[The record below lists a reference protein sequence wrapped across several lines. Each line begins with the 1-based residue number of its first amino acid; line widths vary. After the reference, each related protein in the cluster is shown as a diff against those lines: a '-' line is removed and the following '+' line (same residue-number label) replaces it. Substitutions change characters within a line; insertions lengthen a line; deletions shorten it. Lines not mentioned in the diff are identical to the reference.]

1 MKAITWKWLSTFFP
15 TFLRPWLLTCL
26 GLEPHLL
33 LSIKILVI
41 RKTISM
47 KQIPHVQ
54 EQEEVTW
61 CQVRCVG
68 WIGMAYTDSIEYWR
82 WSYELQEL
90 VYCLEADEFSGQHTE
105 SSSLHVFPLC
115 LMTLVEHGFEGM
127 ATRKVISEFIP
138 WQFQKMVSMTFPTR
152 EYRFGLLRWRWIEI
166 LYFLFWI
173 LISVA

>member
-15 TFLRPWLLTCL
+15 TFLRPWLLTFCL

-90 VYCLEADEFSGQHTE
+90 VYCLEADECLWTAYW
-105 SSSLHVFPLC
+105 VFFTSC
-115 LMTLVEHGFEGM
+115 LPIMSDDFGRTWIWRHGHKEGNQWVYPV
-127 ATRKVISEFIP
+127 AVPKDG
-138 WQFQKMVSMTFPTR
+138 
-152 EYRFGLLRWRWIEI
+152 EYDLSHKRVP
-166 LYFLFWI
+166 FWP
-173 LISVA
+173 S